1 MNPTYQTVLHD
12 PENGQHGNCLSA
24 VVASLLHLPI
34 EDVPLFIAP
43 TWQNDLNA
51 FLRPFGLGYLQ
62 VGDFERWAEETGI
75 KRCFHEAAGP
85 SPRRDDILHACVGID
100 GKVVFDPHP
109 GAEGL
114 NTVQTCGIFIALQPW
129 RMVEMR
135 AQIASLAAAIEGMV
149 GATSITELQEMLQA
163 LKPLAQDNIDAAAGV
178 VAIEALLNLR
188 KGEVPAQPQADQA
201 YDGDRP

>member
-12 PENGQHGNCLSA
+12 PESGQHGNCLSA

-43 TWQNDLNA
+43 SWQSDLNA

-62 VGDFERWAEETGI
+62 VGDFERWCDEVGI
-75 KRCFHEAAGP
+75 KFCFHEVAGP
-85 SPRRDDILHACVGID
+85 SPRHDDVFHACVGIN

-109 GAEGL
+109 GSDGL
-114 NTVQTCGIFIALQPW
+114 KDVQTCGIFIALQPW

-135 AQIASLAAAIEGMV
+135 AQIASLASAIEGMV